1 MAKAKTEE
9 IKVDKKRTYPIDYY
23 LKDTNHNESIKRM
36 MRGFFKGRSKTLEEW
51 KYADDKIN
59 KRRC

>member
-1 MAKAKTEE
+1 MAKE
-9 IKVDKKRTYPIDYY
+9 KKRTYPVDYY
-23 LKDTNHNESIKRM
+23 LQDTDHPEAIKRM